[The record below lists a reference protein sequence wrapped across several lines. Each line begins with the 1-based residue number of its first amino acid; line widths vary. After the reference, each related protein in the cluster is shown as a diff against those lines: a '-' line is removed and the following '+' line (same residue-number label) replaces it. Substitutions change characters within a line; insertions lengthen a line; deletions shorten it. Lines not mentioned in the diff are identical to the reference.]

1 VRWVQIEGFA
11 YWSLFVAAFLGVA
24 IWESVAG
31 KRALTVS
38 AGRRWGSHAM
48 LYAAG
53 MVVVALVLRL
63 NPVFTAS
70 LVAQSRFGVLNK
82 PWIPLTLRFVA
93 AVLILDVVKYAVH
106 RAHHAVPILWRVH
119 LVHHSDP
126 DFDVSTAGRAH
137 PIEVLLTQGAT
148 LTAIAVLAPPVGAV
162 LAAELLACF
171 QSFFEHANA
180 SLPPRVEAA
189 VRGFLVTPDLHRI
202 HHSKEIWDQSRN
214 LGEIFPWWDKLFRSY
229 SVGSKA
235 AEWVPGLEGF
245 QGDTTMDLRLML
257 TQPLRMPP
265 AS

>member
-1 VRWVQIEGFA
+1 MRWVQIEGFA

-24 IWESVAG
+24 VWESVAA

-82 PWIPLTLRFVA
+82 PWIPLALRFVA
-93 AVLILDVVKYAVH
+93 AVLLLDLVKYAVH

-137 PIEVLLTQGAT
+137 PIEVFLTQGAT
-148 LTAIAVLAPPVGAV
+148 LTAIAILAPRWRPFLQPSFWPVFRAF
-162 LAAELLACF
+162 LNTPTLLYRRALKQRF
-171 QSFFEHANA
+171 ARSSSRRISTESIILKRFGI
-180 SLPPRVEAA
+180 S
-189 VRGFLVTPDLHRI
+189 RGI
-202 HHSKEIWDQSRN
+202 
-214 LGEIFPWWDKLFRSY
+214 
-229 SVGSKA
+229 
-235 AEWVPGLEGF
+235 
-245 QGDTTMDLRLML
+245 
-257 TQPLRMPP
+257 
-265 AS
+265 